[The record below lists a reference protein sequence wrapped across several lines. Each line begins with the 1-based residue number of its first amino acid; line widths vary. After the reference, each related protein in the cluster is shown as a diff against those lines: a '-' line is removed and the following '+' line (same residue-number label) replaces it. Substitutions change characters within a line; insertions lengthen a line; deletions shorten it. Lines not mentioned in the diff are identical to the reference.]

1 MLYQVDG
8 FPYYV
13 RLHVCW
19 NCVGTIPSALGHL
32 YLLNVHKTDYTCYYS
47 NMIHCI
53 YNADAPL
60 SFIFYP
66 ERNAFLNY
74 TTKLFKQDADY
85 LNENKNGLQK
95 IFIDKINKKELKNKT
110 VGKP

>member
-66 ERNAFLNY
+66 EQNAFLNY
-74 TTKLFKQDADY
+74 TPNDGEKWNNSCFLCKLPFFSFPVMSLPWPKDLLRA
-85 LNENKNGLQK
+85 
-95 IFIDKINKKELKNKT
+95 
-110 VGKP
+110 V